1 MKFPSE
7 DKFFVPINGL
17 YVVLTKDGILKN
29 IRAFGIVIIL
39 FFTINK
45 LVTKK
50 FFDKN
55 TFIFFVLLIIMEIVN
70 TCIELI
76 ADFMYSEYSSKIKDI
91 KDIGATAT
99 ISIWFLY
106 ALYLILFYT

>member
-1 MKFPSE
+1 MKFTSE
-7 DKFFVPINGL
+7 NKLLVPFNGL
-17 YVVLTKDGILKN
+17 YVVLTKDGFMKN
-29 IRAFGIVIIL
+29 IIFFSSILIL
-39 FFTINK
+39 FLIINK

>member
-7 DKFFVPINGL
+7 NKLLVPFNGL
-17 YVVLTKDGILKN
+17 YVVLTKDGLLKN
-29 IRAFGIVIIL
+29 IRAFVFILII

-99 ISIWFLY
+99 TSIWFFY
-106 ALYLILFYT
+106 ALYLILFYM

>member
-1 MKFPSE
+1 
-7 DKFFVPINGL
+7 
-17 YVVLTKDGILKN
+17 
-29 IRAFGIVIIL
+29 
-39 FFTINK
+39 
-45 LVTKK
+45 
-50 FFDKN
+50 
-55 TFIFFVLLIIMEIVN
+55 MEIVN

-99 ISIWFLY
+99 TSIWFFY